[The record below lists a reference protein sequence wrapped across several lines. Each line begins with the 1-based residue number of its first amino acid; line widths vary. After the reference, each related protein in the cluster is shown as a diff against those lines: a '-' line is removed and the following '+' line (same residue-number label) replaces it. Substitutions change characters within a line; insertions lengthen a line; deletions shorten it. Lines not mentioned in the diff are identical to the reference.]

1 MKAIPQIIKSAFE
14 KLRKQY
20 SFYVALAKINGKYYV
35 YRRSSRWDKPAKK
48 RRSISE
54 YLGRIEDDG
63 SFIKKQK
70 REEAV
75 ISNQKSN
82 ESDFAIVPIEIGSKD
97 LELLQILSM
106 NARADISHLGKKILG
121 YEKSETYYRI
131 KQLEKKLDLKYF
143 AEVDVEKLGYLRF
156 LIMVKFTESF
166 PKLEE
171 LKETLEREPLVQLA
185 VITKGDYDLI
195 IYALAKNTGVAQLL
209 DIVISLRKGKLAKY
223 KSVWK
228 TTLFEEHFGYIPI
241 RQEFIDSIKKELLKR
256 DYAVITEL
264 ISNGVKGFTEI
275 DKKYKFDEGRAAY
288 TYHKLKEQGI
298 IKRITASM
306 QNTPVKYTGIIIK
319 EITDEGVFRAKREKS
334 LLDIVEKTNSVLGSK
349 YLLTGNIGNPD
360 GSMLFMPV
368 FNENEF
374 DKEIEKLVNLD
385 LGINLK
391 SLLITGLVLGSFC
404 YRRFDL
410 VYADQYKPLVEQ
422 FGVEKP
428 LLIDYESSA
437 RIRKSKSRRRE
448 IAFDITNSAENEGIE
463 MQE

>member
-1 MKAIPQIIKSAFE
+1 MKAIPQIVESAFE

-20 SFYVALAKINGKYYV
+20 PFYVALAKINGKYYI
-35 YRRSSRWDKPAKK
+35 YRRSSRWDKVVKK
-48 RRSISE
+48 RKSVSE
-54 YLGRIEDDG
+54 YLGRIEEDG

-70 REEAV
+70 REETV
-75 ISNQKSN
+75 VSNQKSN
-82 ESDFAIVPIEIGSKD
+82 EPDHANAPMEIVSRD

-106 NARADISHLGKKILG
+106 NARADISYLGKKILG

-131 KQLEKKLDLKYF
+131 KQLEKNLDLRYF
-143 AEVDVEKLGYLRF
+143 AEIDVEKLGYLRF
-156 LIMVKFTESF
+156 LIMVKFTENF

-171 LKETLEREPLVQLA
+171 LKAILEREPLVQLA

-209 DIVISLRKGKLAKY
+209 DTVISLRKGELAKY
-223 KSVWK
+223 KSIWK

-264 ISNGVKGFTEI
+264 ISNGAEGFTEI
-275 DKKYKFDEGRAAY
+275 DKKYRFDAGRAAY
-288 TYHKLKEQGI
+288 TYHKLRERGI
-298 IKRITASM
+298 IKRITVSM
-306 QNTPVKYTGIIIK
+306 QNIPVKYTGIIIK
-319 EITDEGVFRAKREKS
+319 EIIDEGVFRANREKS

-349 YLLTGNIGNPD
+349 YILTGNIGNPD
-360 GSMLFMPV
+360 GSMLFMPI

-374 DKEIEKLVNLD
+374 DKEIEKLASLNLG
-385 LGINLK
+385 LSLK
-391 SLLITGLVLGSFC
+391 PLLITSLVLGSFC

-410 VYADQYKPLVEQ
+410 AYADQYKPLIEQ
-422 FGVEKP
+422 FGAERP
-428 LLIDYESSA
+428 QQIDYESSA
-437 RIRKSKSRRRE
+437 RIRKSKKRRRE
-448 IAFDITNSAENEGIE
+448 IAFDITSQEDEDTE